1 MHIIEWWLEQYG
13 YLTLFIGLL
22 LEYIALPFP
31 GELVMGYSGYLVF
44 QGKLHL
50 LPALLLSW
58 GGTSIGMTVTYGIGR
73 KLGYPF
79 LSKFGPK
86 FFLDAKKL
94 SKTTDAFERYGSKL
108 LFFSFFIPGVRHFTG
123 YLAGALNVPYRKFAI
138 YTYSGALFWVV
149 TFLVGGRLLGS
160 KWEQIHILT
169 SQYGKE
175 TMLYVAGLIGVC
187 LLYSKFANRSD
198 SRMMNAMDRRR
209 WLMVLIG
216 GLFSMAGVYMFSML
230 ER

>member
-1 MHIIEWWLEQYG
+1 MHVIELWLEQYG

-50 LPALLLSW
+50 LPALLVSW
-58 GGTSIGMTVTYGIGR
+58 GGTSIGMAVNYAIGR

-86 FFLDAKKL
+86 FFL
-94 SKTTDAFERYGSKL
+94 
-108 LFFSFFIPGVRHFTG
+108 V
-123 YLAGALNVPYRKFAI
+123 
-138 YTYSGALFWVV
+138 
-149 TFLVGGRLLGS
+149 
-160 KWEQIHILT
+160 
-169 SQYGKE
+169 
-175 TMLYVAGLIGVC
+175 
-187 LLYSKFANRSD
+187 ANRGD
-198 SRMMNAMDRRR
+198 PRLMNAVDRRK

-216 GLFSMAGVYMFSML
+216 GLFSMAGIYMFSTQ